1 MKSTIFRG
9 LTMLALSA
17 VSVAFAVA
25 TASAAP
31 LHRLSADFQN
41 DETLGGPAE
50 IFSITTPL
58 AGGVG
63 GSHVYSKTLSI
74 PFSTVYITFSA
85 QGDIHGGAALLMSGS
100 VTDSAG
106 NTTVCEPMSGGG
118 LGTAGPT
125 GWMTLL
131 KLPLT
136 GLTGSTTPATN
147 CNNGGGGSAD
157 CHDNTIMFS
166 CCVNVRPDTSSPPT
180 THTVDLKLATSI
192 AGDAAFYERSTIY
205 IDASPNPGGALCAGA
220 SVPGDYTP

>member
-1 MKSTIFRG
+1 MRPRYIGCRPTFRMT
-9 LTMLALSA
+9 LH
-17 VSVAFAVA
+17 SVF
-25 TASAAP
+25 
-31 LHRLSADFQN
+31 LRLFRSRLRARVDRTF
-41 DETLGGPAE
+41 
-50 IFSITTPL
+50 I
-58 AGGVG
+58 
-63 GSHVYSKTLSI
+63 SKTLSI

-85 QGDIHGGAALLMSGS
+85 QGDIHGGAALLMQGS
-100 VTDSAG
+100 VTDSGG
-106 NTTVCEPMSGGG
+106 NTTVCQPMAGGG
-118 LGTAGPT
+118 LVTAGPD

-180 THTVDLKLATSI
+180 THTVDLRLATSI

-205 IDASPNPGGALCAGA
+205 VDASPNPGDALCAGA